1 MGRCNHEEADTR
13 LVVHLLHALRHFS
26 LALVQTGDTD
36 VIVILLCNF
45 HHILATNDAAQV
57 WISFQAGTTK
67 RMINLNDL
75 AETLGSIKCKA
86 LALFHAFTGSDSTSS
101 FKFKGKR
108 FCYKTLEKLPSVLD
122 KFSTVTSS
130 QFQTSPSICEAAQ
143 DFVCTLYDSDG
154 LSTTGQSSNNNVDLV
169 RMDSFCRRTKDVERI
184 SPTSDSLVLHLKRSV
199 YQSSIWASAFLEII
213 PEEDPE
219 QYGWQVE
226 DGKLVPIWMTLPLA
240 KDVFHLEIKCSCT
253 KQCANCKCIKN
264 KLKCT
269 RMCKCKCIQ

>member
-1 MGRCNHEEADTR
+1 MIRQVKLIHKGDIEIKKLCFDTSVYVCFGHHLIFELYVVIVYKITR
-13 LVVHLLHALRHFS
+13 L
-26 LALVQTGDTD
+26 
-36 VIVILLCNF
+36 
-45 HHILATNDAAQV
+45 
-57 WISFQAGTTK
+57 
-67 RMINLNDL
+67 
-75 AETLGSIKCKA
+75 
-86 LALFHAFTGSDSTSS
+86 
-101 FKFKGKR
+101 
-108 FCYKTLEKLPSVLD
+108 
-122 KFSTVTSS
+122 
-130 QFQTSPSICEAAQ
+130 TSPSICEAAQ

-184 SPTSDSLVLHLKRSV
+184 PPTSDSLMLHLKCSV
-199 YQSSIWASAFLEII
+199 YQSSIWASAFLEVI